1 MDIQAILLAFKCE
14 YKTNNVKT
22 IQQNS
27 KFQTYFLDIIIGR
40 IWPRMLSLHKY
51 GFHFNAN
58 AMIVSNLFYRPIFK
72 SLNRFF
78 FRKSDRFD
86 VLDYFEISAI
96 DSCK

>member
-27 KFQTYFLDIIIGR
+27 KIQTYFFLDKIGI

-58 AMIVSNLFYRPIFK
+58 AMIVSNLFSRPIFK

-78 FRKSDRFD
+78 YKSNQFD
-86 VLDYFEISAI
+86 VLHYIEILAI